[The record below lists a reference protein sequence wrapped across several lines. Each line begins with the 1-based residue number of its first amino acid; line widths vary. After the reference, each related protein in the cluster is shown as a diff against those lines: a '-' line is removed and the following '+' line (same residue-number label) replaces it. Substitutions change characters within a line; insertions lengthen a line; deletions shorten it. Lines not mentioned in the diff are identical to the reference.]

1 MHEFFWLEAG
11 KARFLCKLCQ
21 SQKQEQQLTLFFNE
35 YLEHSYWPQVTVL
48 EKKEWWGKSD
58 FIWWKGGKASLDI
71 NSTICWGLLWTSF
84 EERSDKSPYGSKKKK
99 KQKSTDPA
107 KDWNLYFGDQKSY
120 DRLRT
125 AGYQTKLWEAT
136 YKENTDRQIWMFH
149 SCQLGQCLDHFS
161 YQ

>member
-21 SQKQEQQLTLFFNE
+21 SQEQEQQLTLFFNE

-48 EKKEWWGKSD
+48 EKRNDEEKAISSDGKGEKHPWISTQQSAEVC
-58 FIWWKGGKASLDI
+58 FELVLRSVVIKAHM
-71 NSTICWGLLWTSF
+71 
-84 EERSDKSPYGSKKKK
+84 EVKKK